1 MINTEKNNKTVK
13 LSNLIEKIWILGV
26 IGLYIYLYVSQNFSN
41 YIGKQFNLMGVF
53 GVVIL
58 IVLFIL
64 AKPRNRKIGASTL
77 VFIISIA
84 LIVYA
89 GDGKASDSV
98 LNRKGKQ
105 IGVNTTN
112 YEKTKQVSD
121 DKEYEFKGVYLTADS
136 NTETEYIKP
145 VKKKYISVDPETETW
160 YIDNR
165 ILVAF
170 KQGVTKDEVEEFVK
184 KYNLKIVG
192 EMKSISQYMFEFDES
207 LSLQKML
214 GKVREMNNIKNL
226 DENSKVQVADVVY
239 ATQEMIDELKNT
251 DRIDSLKTQKQ
262 ELAKRYID
270 GDSVVEITVDNFMK
284 IMEAIYENPDM
295 FKDKKIKI
303 TGRTFKAEEIKE
315 GYLGIGL
322 WKIYCCAIDMTL
334 VGYPVKA
341 DGKMEEGKWY
351 ELQGKVQVENG
362 EPNIEYI
369 EAIQVEE
376 PNEIE
381 VFFICKL

>member
-1 MINTEKNNKTVK
+1 MINTEKNSKMVR

-53 GVVIL
+53 GVVIM
-58 IVLFIL
+58 IVLFLL

-77 VFIISIA
+77 VFIISIG

-105 IGVNTTN
+105 IGVNIAN

-121 DKEYEFKGVYLTADS
+121 DKEYEFKGVYLTADA

-214 GKVREMNNIKNL
+214 GKVREMNNIKNI
-226 DENSKVQVADVVY
+226 DENSKVQIADVVY

-284 IMEAIYENPDM
+284 IMEAIYENPDL

-303 TGRTFKAEEIKE
+303 TGRTFKAEEIKK
-315 GYLGIGL
+315 GYIGIGL

-362 EPNIEYI
+362 EPYIEYV
-369 EAIQVEE
+369 EAKQVEE
-376 PNEIE
+376 PKENQIY
-381 VFFICKL
+381 

>member
-26 IGLYIYLYVSQNFSN
+26 IGFYIYLYVSQNFSN

-53 GVVIL
+53 GVFVL
-58 IVLFIL
+58 IVLFLL
-64 AKPRNRKIGASTL
+64 AKPRNRKIGVSTL

-105 IGVNTTN
+105 IGVNTAN
-112 YEKTKQVSD
+112 YEKTKQISD

-165 ILVAF
+165 ILVGF
-170 KQGVTKDEVEEFVK
+170 KQGVTKDEIQEFVK

-192 EMKSISQYMFEFDES
+192 EMKSISQYMFELDES

-214 GKVREMNNIKNL
+214 GKIREINNLKNV
-226 DENSKVQVADVVY
+226 DENTKVQVADVVY
-239 ATQEMIDELKNT
+239 ATQEMINELKNT
-251 DRIDSLKTQKQ
+251 DTTDNLKAQKQ

-270 GDSVVEITVDNFMK
+270 GDNVVEITVDNFMK
-284 IMEAIYENPDM
+284 IMEAIYENPEI
-295 FKDKKIKI
+295 FKDKNIRI
-303 TGRTFKAEEIKE
+303 VGRTFKSEEIKE
-315 GYLGIGL
+315 GYIGIGL

-334 VGYPVKA
+334 VGYPVKS

-351 ELQGKVQVENG
+351 DLKGKVQIENG
-362 EPNIEYI
+362 EPYIQYI
-369 EAIQVEE
+369 EAKQVE
-376 PNEIE
+376 
-381 VFFICKL
+381 

>member
-26 IGLYIYLYVSQNFSN
+26 IGFYIYLYVSQNFSN

-53 GVVIL
+53 GVFVL
-58 IVLFIL
+58 IVLFLL

-112 YEKTKQVSD
+112 YEKTKQISD

-165 ILVAF
+165 ILVGF
-170 KQGVTKDEVEEFVK
+170 KQGVTKDEIQEFVK

-192 EMKSISQYMFEFDES
+192 EMKSISQYMFELDES

-214 GKVREMNNIKNL
+214 GKIREINNLKNI
-226 DENSKVQVADVVY
+226 DENTKVQVADIVY
-239 ATQEMIDELKNT
+239 ATQEMINELKNT
-251 DRIDSLKTQKQ
+251 DTTDNLKAQKQ
-262 ELAKRYID
+262 ELAKRYIE

-315 GYLGIGL
+315 GYIGIGL

-351 ELQGKVQVENG
+351 ELQGKIQVENG
-362 EPNIEYI
+362 EPYIEYM
-369 EAIQVEE
+369 EAKQVEE
-376 PNEIE
+376 PKENQIY
-381 VFFICKL
+381 

>member
-1 MINTEKNNKTVK
+1 MINTEKNNKMVK

-53 GVVIL
+53 GVAIM

-112 YEKTKQVSD
+112 YEKTKQISD
-121 DKEYEFKGVYLTADS
+121 DKEYEFKGVYLTADA

-165 ILVAF
+165 ILVGF

-214 GKVREMNNIKNL
+214 GKVREMNNIKNI

-284 IMEAIYENPDM
+284 IMEAIYENPDL

-303 TGRTFKAEEIKE
+303 TGRTFKAEEIKK
-315 GYLGIGL
+315 GYIGIGL

-334 VGYPVKA
+334 VGYPVKD

-351 ELQGKVQVENG
+351 DLQGKVQVENG
-362 EPNIEYI
+362 EPYIEYI
-369 EAIQVEE
+369 EAKQVKE
-376 PNEIE
+376 PKENK
-381 VFFICKL
+381 VY

>member
-1 MINTEKNNKTVK
+1 MINTEKNNKMVR

-26 IGLYIYLYVSQNFSN
+26 IGFYIYLYVSQNFSN

-53 GVVIL
+53 GVVIM
-58 IVLFIL
+58 IVLFLL

-77 VFIISIA
+77 VFIISIG

-105 IGVNTTN
+105 IGVNTAN
-112 YEKTKQVSD
+112 YEKTKQISD
-121 DKEYEFKGVYLTADS
+121 DKEYEFKGVYLTADA

-214 GKVREMNNIKNL
+214 GKVREMNNIKNI

-284 IMEAIYENPDM
+284 IMEAIYENPDL

-303 TGRTFKAEEIKE
+303 TGRTFKAEEIKK
-315 GYLGIGL
+315 GYIGIGL

-334 VGYPVKA
+334 VGYPVKD

-362 EPNIEYI
+362 EPYIEYV
-369 EAIQVEE
+369 EAKQVEE
-376 PNEIE
+376 PKENQIY
-381 VFFICKL
+381 

>member
-26 IGLYIYLYVSQNFSN
+26 IGFYIYLYVSQNFSN

-58 IVLFIL
+58 IVLFLL

-77 VFIISIA
+77 VFIISIS

-105 IGVNTTN
+105 IGVNTAN
-112 YEKTKQVSD
+112 YEKTKQISD
-121 DKEYEFKGVYLTADS
+121 DNEYEFKGVYLTADS

-165 ILVAF
+165 ILVGF
-170 KQGVTKDEVEEFVK
+170 KQGVTKDEIQEFIK

-192 EMKSISQYMFEFDES
+192 EMKSISQYMFELDES

-214 GKVREMNNIKNL
+214 GKIREINNLKNI
-226 DENSKVQVADVVY
+226 DENTKVQVADVVY
-239 ATQEMIDELKNT
+239 ATQEMINELKNT
-251 DRIDSLKTQKQ
+251 DTTDNLKAQKQ
-262 ELAKRYID
+262 ELAKRYIE

-284 IMEAIYENPDM
+284 VMEAIYENPDM

-315 GYLGIGL
+315 GYIGIGL

-351 ELQGKVQVENG
+351 ELQGKIQVENG
-362 EPNIEYI
+362 EPYIEYM
-369 EAIQVEE
+369 EAKQVEE
-376 PNEIE
+376 PKENQIY
-381 VFFICKL
+381 

>member
-26 IGLYIYLYVSQNFSN
+26 IGFYIYLYVSQNFSN

-58 IVLFIL
+58 IVLFLL
-64 AKPRNRKIGASTL
+64 AKPRNRKIGVSTL

-105 IGVNTTN
+105 IGVNTAN
-112 YEKTKQVSD
+112 YEKTKQISD

-165 ILVAF
+165 ILVGF
-170 KQGVTKDEVEEFVK
+170 KQGVTKEEIQEFVK

-192 EMKSISQYMFEFDES
+192 EMKSISQYMFELDES

-214 GKVREMNNIKNL
+214 GKIREINNLKNI
-226 DENSKVQVADVVY
+226 DENTKVQVADVVY
-239 ATQEMIDELKNT
+239 ATQEMINELKNT
-251 DRIDSLKTQKQ
+251 DTTDNLKAQKQ
-262 ELAKRYID
+262 ELAKRYIE

-284 IMEAIYENPDM
+284 IMEAIYENPDL

-303 TGRTFKAEEIKE
+303 IGRTFKAEEIKE
-315 GYLGIGL
+315 GYIGIGL

-351 ELQGKVQVENG
+351 ELQGKIQVENG
-362 EPNIEYI
+362 EPYIEYM
-369 EAIQVEE
+369 EAKQVEE
-376 PNEIE
+376 PKENQIY
-381 VFFICKL
+381 

>member
-26 IGLYIYLYVSQNFSN
+26 IGFYIYLYVSQNFSN

-58 IVLFIL
+58 IVLFLL

-105 IGVNTTN
+105 IGVNTAN
-112 YEKTKQVSD
+112 YEKTKQISD

-165 ILVAF
+165 ILVGF
-170 KQGVTKDEVEEFVK
+170 KQGVTKDEIQEFVK

-192 EMKSISQYMFEFDES
+192 EMKSISQYMFELDES

-214 GKVREMNNIKNL
+214 GKIREINNLKNI
-226 DENSKVQVADVVY
+226 DENTKVQVADIVY
-239 ATQEMIDELKNT
+239 ATQEMINELKNT
-251 DRIDSLKTQKQ
+251 DTTDNLKAQKQ
-262 ELAKRYID
+262 ELAKRYIE

-315 GYLGIGL
+315 GYIGIGL

-351 ELQGKVQVENG
+351 ELQGKIQVENG
-362 EPNIEYI
+362 EPYIEYM
-369 EAIQVEE
+369 EAKQVEE
-376 PNEIE
+376 PKENQIY
-381 VFFICKL
+381 

>member
-58 IVLFIL
+58 IVLFLL
-64 AKPRNRKIGASTL
+64 AKPRNRKIGTSTL

-105 IGVNTTN
+105 IGVNITN

-214 GKVREMNNIKNL
+214 GKVREMNNIKNI

-270 GDSVVEITVDNFMK
+270 GDSIVEITVDNFMK
-284 IMEAIYENPDM
+284 IMEAIYENPDL

-315 GYLGIGL
+315 GYIGIGL

-362 EPNIEYI
+362 EPYIEYI
-369 EAIQVEE
+369 EAKQVEE
-376 PNEIE
+376 PKENQIY
-381 VFFICKL
+381 

>member
-41 YIGKQFNLMGVF
+41 YIGKQFNLMGIF
-53 GVVIL
+53 GVFVL
-58 IVLFIL
+58 IVLFL
-64 AKPRNRKIGASTL
+64 VAKPRNRKIGVSTL
-77 VFIISIA
+77 VFIISIG

-89 GDGKASDSV
+89 GDGRASDSV

-105 IGVNTTN
+105 IGVNTAN
-112 YEKTKQVSD
+112 YEKTKQISD

-270 GDSVVEITVDNFMK
+270 GDSVIEITVDNFMK
-284 IMEAIYENPDM
+284 IMEAIYENPDL

-303 TGRTFKAEEIKE
+303 IGRTFKAEEIKE
-315 GYLGIGL
+315 GYIGIGL

-351 ELQGKVQVENG
+351 ELQGKIQVEKG
-362 EPNIEYI
+362 EPYIEYI
-369 EAIQVEE
+369 EAKQVEE
-376 PNEIE
+376 PKENQIY
-381 VFFICKL
+381 

>member
-1 MINTEKNNKTVK
+1 MINTEKNNKMVK

-53 GVVIL
+53 GVAIM
-58 IVLFIL
+58 IVLFLL
-64 AKPRNRKIGASTL
+64 AKPRNRKIGISTL
-77 VFIISIA
+77 VFILSIA

-112 YEKTKQVSD
+112 YEKTKQISD
-121 DKEYEFKGVYLTADS
+121 DKEYEFKGVYLTADA

-165 ILVAF
+165 ILVGF
-170 KQGVTKDEVEEFVK
+170 KQGVTKDGVEEFVK

-214 GKVREMNNIKNL
+214 GKVREMNNIKNI

-284 IMEAIYENPDM
+284 IMEAIYENPDL

-303 TGRTFKAEEIKE
+303 TGRTFKAEEIKK
-315 GYLGIGL
+315 GYIGIGL

-334 VGYPVKA
+334 VGYPVKD

-351 ELQGKVQVENG
+351 DLQGKVQVENG
-362 EPNIEYI
+362 EPYIEYI
-369 EAIQVEE
+369 EAKQVEE
-376 PNEIE
+376 PKENQ
-381 VFFICKL
+381 VY

>member
-1 MINTEKNNKTVK
+1 MINTEKNNKMVR

-26 IGLYIYLYVSQNFSN
+26 IGLYIYLYISQNFSN
-41 YIGKQFNLMGVF
+41 YIGKQFNLMAVF
-53 GVVIL
+53 GVAIM
-58 IVLFIL
+58 IVLFLL

-112 YEKTKQVSD
+112 YEKTKQISD
-121 DKEYEFKGVYLTADS
+121 DKEYEFKGVYLTADA

-165 ILVAF
+165 ILVGF

-214 GKVREMNNIKNL
+214 GKVREMNNIKNI

-284 IMEAIYENPDM
+284 IMEAIYENPDL

-303 TGRTFKAEEIKE
+303 TGRTFKAEEIKK
-315 GYLGIGL
+315 GYIGIGL

-334 VGYPVKA
+334 VGYPVKD

-351 ELQGKVQVENG
+351 DLQGKVQVENG
-362 EPNIEYI
+362 EPYIEYI
-369 EAIQVEE
+369 EAKQVEE
-376 PNEIE
+376 PKENQ
-381 VFFICKL
+381 VY

>member
-1 MINTEKNNKTVK
+1 MINTEKNNKMVK

-53 GVVIL
+53 GVVIM
-58 IVLFIL
+58 IVLFLL
-64 AKPRNRKIGASTL
+64 AKPRNRKIGVSTL

-105 IGVNTTN
+105 IGVNTAN
-112 YEKTKQVSD
+112 YEKTKQISD

-165 ILVAF
+165 ILVGF
-170 KQGVTKDEVEEFVK
+170 KQGVTKDEIQEFVK

-192 EMKSISQYMFEFDES
+192 EMKSISQYMFELDES

-214 GKVREMNNIKNL
+214 GKIREINNLKNI
-226 DENSKVQVADVVY
+226 DENTKVQVADVVY
-239 ATQEMIDELKNT
+239 ATQEMINELKNT
-251 DRIDSLKTQKQ
+251 DTTDNLKAQKQ
-262 ELAKRYID
+262 ELAKRYIE

-315 GYLGIGL
+315 GYIGIGL

-362 EPNIEYI
+362 EPYIEYV
-369 EAIQVEE
+369 EAKQVEE
-376 PNEIE
+376 PKENQ
-381 VFFICKL
+381 VY

>member
-26 IGLYIYLYVSQNFSN
+26 IGFYIYLYVSQNFSN

-53 GVVIL
+53 GVFVL
-58 IVLFIL
+58 IVLFL
-64 AKPRNRKIGASTL
+64 VAKPRNRKIGVSTL

-89 GDGKASDSV
+89 GDGRASDAV

-105 IGVNTTN
+105 IGVNTAN
-112 YEKTKQVSD
+112 YEKTKQISD
-121 DKEYEFKGVYLTADS
+121 DKEYEFKGVYLTADA

-165 ILVAF
+165 ILVGF
-170 KQGVTKDEVEEFVK
+170 KQGVTKDEIQEFIK

-192 EMKSISQYMFEFDES
+192 EMKSISQYMFELDES

-214 GKVREMNNIKNL
+214 GKIREINNLKNI
-226 DENSKVQVADVVY
+226 DENTKVQVADVVY
-239 ATQEMIDELKNT
+239 ATQEMINELKNT
-251 DRIDSLKTQKQ
+251 DTTDNLKAQKQ

-284 IMEAIYENPDM
+284 IMEAIYENPDL

-303 TGRTFKAEEIKE
+303 IGRTFKAEEIKE
-315 GYLGIGL
+315 GYIGIGL

-351 ELQGKVQVENG
+351 ELQGKIQVENG
-362 EPNIEYI
+362 EPYIEYI
-369 EAIQVEE
+369 EAKQVEE
-376 PNEIE
+376 PKENQIY
-381 VFFICKL
+381 

>member
-1 MINTEKNNKTVK
+1 MINTEKNNKMVK

-53 GVVIL
+53 GVVIM
-58 IVLFIL
+58 IVLFLL

-105 IGVNTTN
+105 IGVNTVN
-112 YEKTKQVSD
+112 YEKTKQISD

-170 KQGVTKDEVEEFVK
+170 KQGVTKDEVDKFVK

-214 GKVREMNNIKNL
+214 GKVREMNNIKNI

-270 GDSVVEITVDNFMK
+270 GDSIVEITVDNFMK
-284 IMEAIYENPDM
+284 IMEAIYENPDL

-303 TGRTFKAEEIKE
+303 TGRTFKAEEIKK
-315 GYLGIGL
+315 GYIGIGL

-362 EPNIEYI
+362 EPYIEYV
-369 EAIQVEE
+369 EAKQVEE
-376 PNEIE
+376 PKENQ
-381 VFFICKL
+381 VY

>member
-1 MINTEKNNKTVK
+1 MINTEKNNKMVK

-58 IVLFIL
+58 IVLFLL
-64 AKPRNRKIGASTL
+64 AKPRNRKIGVSTL

-112 YEKTKQVSD
+112 YEKTKQISD
-121 DKEYEFKGVYLTADS
+121 DKEYEFKGVYLTADA

-145 VKKKYISVDPETETW
+145 VKKKYITVDPETETW

-165 ILVAF
+165 ILVGF

-214 GKVREMNNIKNL
+214 GKVREMNNIKNI

-284 IMEAIYENPDM
+284 IMEAIYENPDL

-303 TGRTFKAEEIKE
+303 TGRTFKAEEIKK
-315 GYLGIGL
+315 GYIGIGL

-334 VGYPVKA
+334 VGYPVKD

-351 ELQGKVQVENG
+351 DLQGKVQVENG
-362 EPNIEYI
+362 EPYIEYI
-369 EAIQVEE
+369 EAKQVEE
-376 PNEIE
+376 PKENQ
-381 VFFICKL
+381 VY

>member
-26 IGLYIYLYVSQNFSN
+26 IGFYIYLYVSQNFSN

-58 IVLFIL
+58 IVLFLL
-64 AKPRNRKIGASTL
+64 AKPRNRKIGVSTL

-105 IGVNTTN
+105 IGVNTAN
-112 YEKTKQVSD
+112 YEKTKQISD

-145 VKKKYISVDPETETW
+145 VKKKYISVDSETETW

-165 ILVAF
+165 ILVGF
-170 KQGVTKDEVEEFVK
+170 KQGVTKDEIQEFVK

-192 EMKSISQYMFEFDES
+192 EMKSISQYMFELDES

-214 GKVREMNNIKNL
+214 GKIREINNLKNI
-226 DENSKVQVADVVY
+226 DENTKVQVADVVY
-239 ATQEMIDELKNT
+239 ATQEMINELKNT
-251 DRIDSLKTQKQ
+251 DTTDNLKAQKQ
-262 ELAKRYID
+262 ELAKRYIE

-315 GYLGIGL
+315 GYIGIGL

-351 ELQGKVQVENG
+351 ELQGKIQVENG
-362 EPNIEYI
+362 EPYIEYM
-369 EAIQVEE
+369 EAKQVEE
-376 PNEIE
+376 PKENQIY
-381 VFFICKL
+381 

>member
-53 GVVIL
+53 GVFVL
-58 IVLFIL
+58 IVLFL
-64 AKPRNRKIGASTL
+64 VGKPRNRKIGVSTL
-77 VFIISIA
+77 VFIISIG

-105 IGVNTTN
+105 IGVNTAN
-112 YEKTKQVSD
+112 YEKTKQISD
-121 DKEYEFKGVYLTADS
+121 DKEYEFKGVYLTADA

-165 ILVAF
+165 ILVGF

-214 GKVREMNNIKNL
+214 GKVREMNNIKNI

-270 GDSVVEITVDNFMK
+270 GDSIVEITVDNFMK
-284 IMEAIYENPDM
+284 IMEAIYENPDL

-303 TGRTFKAEEIKE
+303 TGRTFKAEEIKK
-315 GYLGIGL
+315 GYIGIGL

-362 EPNIEYI
+362 EPYIEYV
-369 EAIQVEE
+369 EAKQVEE
-376 PNEIE
+376 PKENQ
-381 VFFICKL
+381 VY

>member
-26 IGLYIYLYVSQNFSN
+26 IGFYIYLYVSQNFSN

-58 IVLFIL
+58 IVLFLL
-64 AKPRNRKIGASTL
+64 AKPRNRKIGVSTL

-105 IGVNTTN
+105 IGVNTAN
-112 YEKTKQVSD
+112 YEKTKQISD
-121 DKEYEFKGVYLTADS
+121 DKEYEFKGVYL

-165 ILVAF
+165 ILVGF
-170 KQGVTKDEVEEFVK
+170 KQGVTKDEIQEFVK

-192 EMKSISQYMFEFDES
+192 EMKSISQYMFELDES

-214 GKVREMNNIKNL
+214 GKIREINNLKNI
-226 DENSKVQVADVVY
+226 DENTKVQVADVVY
-239 ATQEMIDELKNT
+239 ATQEMINELKNT
-251 DRIDSLKTQKQ
+251 DTTDNLKAQKQ
-262 ELAKRYID
+262 ELAKRYIE

-315 GYLGIGL
+315 GYIGIGL

-351 ELQGKVQVENG
+351 ELQGKIQVENG
-362 EPNIEYI
+362 EPYIEYM
-369 EAIQVEE
+369 EAKQVEE
-376 PNEIE
+376 PKENQIY
-381 VFFICKL
+381 

>member
-1 MINTEKNNKTVK
+1 MINTEKNNKMVR

-53 GVVIL
+53 GVVIM
-58 IVLFIL
+58 IVLFLL
-64 AKPRNRKIGASTL
+64 AKPRNRKIGVSTL
-77 VFIISIA
+77 VFIVSIA

-105 IGVNTTN
+105 IGVNTVN
-112 YEKTKQVSD
+112 YEKTKQISD
-121 DKEYEFKGVYLTADS
+121 DKEYEFKGVYLTADA

-192 EMKSISQYMFEFDES
+192 EMKSISQYMFEFNES

-214 GKVREMNNIKNL
+214 GKVREMNNIKNI

-284 IMEAIYENPDM
+284 IMEAIYENPDL

-303 TGRTFKAEEIKE
+303 TGRTFKAEEIKK
-315 GYLGIGL
+315 GYIGIGL

-362 EPNIEYI
+362 EPYIEYV
-369 EAIQVEE
+369 EAKQVEE
-376 PNEIE
+376 PKENQ
-381 VFFICKL
+381 VY

>member
-1 MINTEKNNKTVK
+1 MINTEKNNKMVK

-41 YIGKQFNLMGVF
+41 YIGKQFNLMGLF
-53 GVVIL
+53 GVVIM
-58 IVLFIL
+58 IVLFLL

-77 VFIISIA
+77 VFIISIG

-105 IGVNTTN
+105 IGVNKAN

-121 DKEYEFKGVYLTADS
+121 DKEYEFKGVYLTADA

-214 GKVREMNNIKNL
+214 GKVREMNNIKNI
-226 DENSKVQVADVVY
+226 DENSKVQIADVVY

-284 IMEAIYENPDM
+284 IMEAIYENPDL

-303 TGRTFKAEEIKE
+303 TGRTFKAEEIKK
-315 GYLGIGL
+315 GYIGIGL

-362 EPNIEYI
+362 EPYIEYV
-369 EAIQVEE
+369 EAKQVEE
-376 PNEIE
+376 PKENQIY
-381 VFFICKL
+381 

>member
-53 GVVIL
+53 GVAIM
-58 IVLFIL
+58 IVLFLL
-64 AKPRNRKIGASTL
+64 AKPRNRKIGISTL
-77 VFIISIA
+77 VFILSIA

-112 YEKTKQVSD
+112 YEKTKQISD
-121 DKEYEFKGVYLTADS
+121 DKEYEFKGVYLTADA

-145 VKKKYISVDPETETW
+145 VKKKYITVDPETETW

-165 ILVAF
+165 ILVGF

-214 GKVREMNNIKNL
+214 GKVREMNNIKNI

-284 IMEAIYENPDM
+284 IMEAIYENPDL

-303 TGRTFKAEEIKE
+303 TGRTFKAEEIKK
-315 GYLGIGL
+315 GYIGIGL

-334 VGYPVKA
+334 VGYPVKD

-351 ELQGKVQVENG
+351 DLQGKVQVENG
-362 EPNIEYI
+362 EPYIEYI
-369 EAIQVEE
+369 EAKQVEE
-376 PNEIE
+376 PKENQ
-381 VFFICKL
+381 VY

>member
-1 MINTEKNNKTVK
+1 MINTEKNNKMVR

-58 IVLFIL
+58 IVLFLL

-112 YEKTKQVSD
+112 YEKTKQISD

-214 GKVREMNNIKNL
+214 GKVREMNNIKNI

-284 IMEAIYENPDM
+284 IMEAIYENLDM

-362 EPNIEYI
+362 EPYIEYV
-369 EAIQVEE
+369 EAKQVEE
-376 PNEIE
+376 PKENQ
-381 VFFICKL
+381 VY

>member
-26 IGLYIYLYVSQNFSN
+26 IGFYIYLYVSQNFSN

-53 GVVIL
+53 GVFVL
-58 IVLFIL
+58 IVLFLL
-64 AKPRNRKIGASTL
+64 AKPRNRKIGVSTL

-105 IGVNTTN
+105 IGVNTAN
-112 YEKTKQVSD
+112 YEKTKQISD

-165 ILVAF
+165 ILVGF
-170 KQGVTKDEVEEFVK
+170 KQGVTKDEIQEFVK

-192 EMKSISQYMFEFDES
+192 EMKSISQYMFELDES

-214 GKVREMNNIKNL
+214 GKIREINNLKNI
-226 DENSKVQVADVVY
+226 DENTKVQVADVVY
-239 ATQEMIDELKNT
+239 ATQEMINELKNT
-251 DRIDSLKTQKQ
+251 DTTDNLKAQKQ

-351 ELQGKVQVENG
+351 ELQGKIQVENG
-362 EPNIEYI
+362 EPYIEYI
-369 EAIQVEE
+369 EAKQVEE
-376 PNEIE
+376 PKENQIY
-381 VFFICKL
+381 

>member
-1 MINTEKNNKTVK
+1 MINTEKNNKMIR

-53 GVVIL
+53 GVAIM
-58 IVLFIL
+58 IVLFLL

-105 IGVNTTN
+105 IGVNTVN
-112 YEKTKQVSD
+112 YEKTKQISD
-121 DKEYEFKGVYLTADS
+121 DKEYEFKGVYLTADA

-165 ILVAF
+165 ILVGF

-214 GKVREMNNIKNL
+214 GKVREMNNIKNI

-284 IMEAIYENPDM
+284 IMEAIYENPDL

-303 TGRTFKAEEIKE
+303 TGRTFKAEEIKK
-315 GYLGIGL
+315 GYIGIGL

-334 VGYPVKA
+334 VGYPVKD

-351 ELQGKVQVENG
+351 DLQGKVQVENG
-362 EPNIEYI
+362 EPYIEYI
-369 EAIQVEE
+369 EAKQVEE
-376 PNEIE
+376 PKENQ
-381 VFFICKL
+381 VY

>member
-1 MINTEKNNKTVK
+1 MINTEKNNKMVR

-53 GVVIL
+53 GVAIL
-58 IVLFIL
+58 IVLFLL

-105 IGVNTTN
+105 IGVNTAN
-112 YEKTKQVSD
+112 YEKTKQISD
-121 DKEYEFKGVYLTADS
+121 DKEYEFKGVYLTADA

-165 ILVAF
+165 ILVGF

-214 GKVREMNNIKNL
+214 GKVREMNNIKNI

-270 GDSVVEITVDNFMK
+270 GDSIVEITVDNFMK
-284 IMEAIYENPDM
+284 IMEAIYENPDL

-303 TGRTFKAEEIKE
+303 TGRTFKAEEIKK
-315 GYLGIGL
+315 GYIGIGL

-362 EPNIEYI
+362 EPYIEYV
-369 EAIQVEE
+369 EAKQVEE
-376 PNEIE
+376 PKENQ
-381 VFFICKL
+381 VY

>member
-1 MINTEKNNKTVK
+1 MITITEKNNKMVK

-53 GVVIL
+53 GVAIM
-58 IVLFIL
+58 IVLFLL

-112 YEKTKQVSD
+112 YEKTKQISD
-121 DKEYEFKGVYLTADS
+121 DKEYEFKGVYLTADA

-165 ILVAF
+165 ILVGF

-214 GKVREMNNIKNL
+214 GKVREMNNIKNI

-284 IMEAIYENPDM
+284 IMEAIYENPDL
-295 FKDKKIKI
+295 FKDKKIKLI
-303 TGRTFKAEEIKE
+303 GRTFKAEEIKK
-315 GYLGIGL
+315 GYIGIGL

-351 ELQGKVQVENG
+351 ELQGKIQIENG
-362 EPNIEYI
+362 EPYIEYI
-369 EAIQVEE
+369 EAKQVEE
-376 PNEIE
+376 PKENQ
-381 VFFICKL
+381 VY

>member
-112 YEKTKQVSD
+112 YEKTKQISD

-362 EPNIEYI
+362 EPYIEYI
-369 EAIQVEE
+369 EAKQVEE
-376 PNEIE
+376 PKENQIY
-381 VFFICKL
+381 

>member
-58 IVLFIL
+58 IVLFLL

-112 YEKTKQVSD
+112 YEKTKQISD

-284 IMEAIYENPDM
+284 IMEAIYENPDL

-303 TGRTFKAEEIKE
+303 TGRTFKAEEIKK
-315 GYLGIGL
+315 GYIGIGL

-362 EPNIEYI
+362 EPYIEYI
-369 EAIQVEE
+369 EAKQVEE
-376 PNEIE
+376 PKENQIY
-381 VFFICKL
+381 

>member
-26 IGLYIYLYVSQNFSN
+26 IGFYIYLYVSQNFSN

-58 IVLFIL
+58 IVLFLL
-64 AKPRNRKIGASTL
+64 AKPRNRKIGVSTL

-105 IGVNTTN
+105 IGVNTAN
-112 YEKTKQVSD
+112 YEKTKQISD

-351 ELQGKVQVENG
+351 ELQGKIQVENG
-362 EPNIEYI
+362 EPYIEYM
-369 EAIQVEE
+369 EAKQVEE
-376 PNEIE
+376 PKENQIY
-381 VFFICKL
+381 

>member
-26 IGLYIYLYVSQNFSN
+26 IGFYIYLYVSQNFSN

-53 GVVIL
+53 GVFVL
-58 IVLFIL
+58 IVLFL
-64 AKPRNRKIGASTL
+64 VAKPRNRKIGVSTL

-105 IGVNTTN
+105 IGVNTSN
-112 YEKTKQVSD
+112 YEKTKQISD
-121 DKEYEFKGVYLTADS
+121 DKEYEFKGVYLTEDA

-165 ILVAF
+165 ILVGF
-170 KQGVTKDEVEEFVK
+170 KQGVTKDEIQEFIK

-192 EMKSISQYMFEFDES
+192 EMKSISQYMFELDES

-214 GKVREMNNIKNL
+214 GKIREINNLKNI
-226 DENSKVQVADVVY
+226 DENTKVQVADVVY
-239 ATQEMIDELKNT
+239 ATQEMINELKNT
-251 DRIDSLKTQKQ
+251 DTTDNLKAQKQ

-284 IMEAIYENPDM
+284 IMEAIYENPDL

-303 TGRTFKAEEIKE
+303 IGRTFKAEEIKE
-315 GYLGIGL
+315 GYIGIGL

-351 ELQGKVQVENG
+351 ELQGKIQVENG
-362 EPNIEYI
+362 EPYIEYI
-369 EAIQVEE
+369 EAKQVEE
-376 PNEIE
+376 PKENQIY
-381 VFFICKL
+381 

>member
-58 IVLFIL
+58 IVLFLL
-64 AKPRNRKIGASTL
+64 AKPRNRKIGVSTL

-105 IGVNTTN
+105 IGVNTAN
-112 YEKTKQVSD
+112 YEKTKQISD

-165 ILVAF
+165 ILVGF
-170 KQGVTKDEVEEFVK
+170 KQGVTKDEIQEFVK

-192 EMKSISQYMFEFDES
+192 EMKSISQYMFELDES

-214 GKVREMNNIKNL
+214 GKIREINNLKNI
-226 DENSKVQVADVVY
+226 DENTKVQVADVVY
-239 ATQEMIDELKNT
+239 ATQEMINELKNT
-251 DRIDSLKTQKQ
+251 DTTDNLKAQKQ
-262 ELAKRYID
+262 ELAKRYIE

-315 GYLGIGL
+315 GYIGIGL

-351 ELQGKVQVENG
+351 ELQGKIQVENG
-362 EPNIEYI
+362 EPYIEYM
-369 EAIQVEE
+369 EAKQVEE
-376 PNEIE
+376 PKENQIY
-381 VFFICKL
+381 

>member
-26 IGLYIYLYVSQNFSN
+26 IGFYIYLYVSQNFSN

-58 IVLFIL
+58 IVLFLL

-105 IGVNTTN
+105 IGVNTAN
-112 YEKTKQVSD
+112 YEKTKQISD

-165 ILVAF
+165 ILVGF
-170 KQGVTKDEVEEFVK
+170 KQGVTKDEIQEFVK

-192 EMKSISQYMFEFDES
+192 EMKSISQYMFELDES

-214 GKVREMNNIKNL
+214 GKIREINNLKNI
-226 DENSKVQVADVVY
+226 DENTKVQVADIVY
-239 ATQEMIDELKNT
+239 ATQEMINELKNT
-251 DRIDSLKTQKQ
+251 DTTDNLKAQKQ
-262 ELAKRYID
+262 ELAKRYIE

-315 GYLGIGL
+315 GYIGIGL

-362 EPNIEYI
+362 EPYIEYI
-369 EAIQVEE
+369 EAKQVEE
-376 PNEIE
+376 PKENQIY
-381 VFFICKL
+381 

>member
-26 IGLYIYLYVSQNFSN
+26 IGFYIYLYVSQNFSN

-53 GVVIL
+53 GVFVL
-58 IVLFIL
+58 IVLFLL
-64 AKPRNRKIGASTL
+64 AKPRNRKIRVSTL

-105 IGVNTTN
+105 IGVNTAN
-112 YEKTKQVSD
+112 YEKTKQISD

-165 ILVAF
+165 ILVGF
-170 KQGVTKDEVEEFVK
+170 KQGVTKDEIQEFVK

-192 EMKSISQYMFEFDES
+192 EMKSISQYMFELDES

-214 GKVREMNNIKNL
+214 GKIREINNLKNI
-226 DENSKVQVADVVY
+226 DENTKVQVADVVY
-239 ATQEMIDELKNT
+239 ATQEMINELKNT
-251 DRIDSLKTQKQ
+251 DTTDNLKAQKQ

-303 TGRTFKAEEIKE
+303 IGRTFKAEEIKE
-315 GYLGIGL
+315 GYIGIGL

-351 ELQGKVQVENG
+351 ELQGKIQVENG
-362 EPNIEYI
+362 EPYIEYI
-369 EAIQVEE
+369 EAKQVEE
-376 PNEIE
+376 PKENQIY
-381 VFFICKL
+381 

>member
-1 MINTEKNNKTVK
+1 MINTEKNNKMVR

-53 GVVIL
+53 GVAIL
-58 IVLFIL
+58 IVLFLL

-105 IGVNTTN
+105 IGVNTAN
-112 YEKTKQVSD
+112 YEKTKQISD
-121 DKEYEFKGVYLTADS
+121 DKEYEFKGVYLTADA

-165 ILVAF
+165 ILVGF

-192 EMKSISQYMFEFDES
+192 EMKSISQYMFEFNES

-214 GKVREMNNIKNL
+214 GKVREMNNIKNI

-284 IMEAIYENPDM
+284 IMEAIYENPDL

-303 TGRTFKAEEIKE
+303 TGRTFKAEEIKK
-315 GYLGIGL
+315 GYIGIGL

-362 EPNIEYI
+362 EPYIEYV
-369 EAIQVEE
+369 EAKQVEE
-376 PNEIE
+376 PKENQ
-381 VFFICKL
+381 VY

>member
-26 IGLYIYLYVSQNFSN
+26 IGFYIYLYVSQNFSN

-53 GVVIL
+53 GVFVL
-58 IVLFIL
+58 IVLFLL
-64 AKPRNRKIGASTL
+64 AKPRNRKIGVSTL

-105 IGVNTTN
+105 IGINTAN
-112 YEKTKQVSD
+112 YEKTKQISD

-165 ILVAF
+165 ILVGF
-170 KQGVTKDEVEEFVK
+170 KQGVTKDEIQEFIK

-192 EMKSISQYMFEFDES
+192 EMKSISQYMFELDES

-214 GKVREMNNIKNL
+214 GKIREINNLKNI
-226 DENSKVQVADVVY
+226 DENTKVQVADVVY
-239 ATQEMIDELKNT
+239 ATQEMINELKNT
-251 DRIDSLKTQKQ
+251 DTTDNLKAQKQ
-262 ELAKRYID
+262 ELAKRYIE

-315 GYLGIGL
+315 GYIGIGL

-341 DGKMEEGKWY
+341 DSKMEEGKWY
-351 ELQGKVQVENG
+351 ELQGKIQVENG
-362 EPNIEYI
+362 EPYIEYI
-369 EAIQVEE
+369 EAKQVEE
-376 PNEIE
+376 PKENQIY
-381 VFFICKL
+381 

>member
-26 IGLYIYLYVSQNFSN
+26 IGFYIYLYVSQNFSN

-58 IVLFIL
+58 IVLFLL
-64 AKPRNRKIGASTL
+64 AKPRNRKIGVSTL

-105 IGVNTTN
+105 IGVNTAN
-112 YEKTKQVSD
+112 YEKTKQISD

-165 ILVAF
+165 ILVGF
-170 KQGVTKDEVEEFVK
+170 KQGVTKDEIQEFVK

-192 EMKSISQYMFEFDES
+192 EMKSISQYMFELDES

-214 GKVREMNNIKNL
+214 GKIREINNLKNI
-226 DENSKVQVADVVY
+226 DENTKVQVADVVY
-239 ATQEMIDELKNT
+239 ATQEMINELKNT
-251 DRIDSLKTQKQ
+251 DTTDNLKEQKQ
-262 ELAKRYID
+262 ELAKRYIE

-315 GYLGIGL
+315 GYIGIGL

-351 ELQGKVQVENG
+351 ELQGKIQVENG
-362 EPNIEYI
+362 EPYIEYM
-369 EAIQVEE
+369 EAKQVEE
-376 PNEIE
+376 PKENQIY
-381 VFFICKL
+381 

>member
-1 MINTEKNNKTVK
+1 MINTEKNNKMVR

-26 IGLYIYLYVSQNFSN
+26 IGFYIYLYVSQNFSN

-53 GVVIL
+53 GVFVL
-58 IVLFIL
+58 IVLFLL
-64 AKPRNRKIGASTL
+64 AKPRNRKIGVSTL

-89 GDGKASDSV
+89 GDGRASDSV

-105 IGVNTTN
+105 IGVNTAN

-165 ILVAF
+165 ILVGF
-170 KQGVTKDEVEEFVK
+170 KQGVTKDEIQEFIK

-192 EMKSISQYMFEFDES
+192 EMKSISQYMFELDES

-214 GKVREMNNIKNL
+214 GKIREINNLKNI
-226 DENSKVQVADVVY
+226 DENTKVQVADVVY
-239 ATQEMIDELKNT
+239 ATQEMINELKNT
-251 DRIDSLKTQKQ
+251 DTTDNLKAQKQ
-262 ELAKRYID
+262 ELAKRYIN

-284 IMEAIYENPDM
+284 IMEAIYENPDL

-315 GYLGIGL
+315 GYIGIGL

-362 EPNIEYI
+362 EPYIEYI
-369 EAIQVEE
+369 EAKQVEE
-376 PNEIE
+376 PKENQIY
-381 VFFICKL
+381 